1 DSIAACLMRRFI
13 PSFPTRRSSD
23 LKATDQ
29 IYLHISNLKM
39 QYLPQP
45 ALRHLH
51 LDLLRLL
58 ELQRRRWKWILI
70 YQPYHGLLGKDL
82 DLLVVQIGRAS
93 CRERAWFS
101 AVDGRG
107 KRKETSAR
115 SRARC

>member
-13 PSFPTRRSSD
+13 PSFPTRRSSEI
-23 LKATDQ
+23 KATDQ

-58 ELQRRRWKWILI
+58 GLQRRRWKWMLI

-82 DLLVVQIGRAS
+82 DLVVVLSMGVLLS
-93 CRERAWFS
+93 
-101 AVDGRG
+101 G
-107 KRKETSAR
+107 KKESAR
-115 SRARC
+115 MAPILMLYQ